1 MEIKFNCSNPNC
13 RQRISVEAERAGQSV
28 NCPACGTGLHVP
40 ESATIKFNCR
50 HCGQH
55 IAVDV
60 AEAGRFARCPSC
72 GKAAQV
78 PGDPLKPLVEPMASD
93 RPVLSSQPVEESAQK
108 RFEFSSLPPLRR
120 IFWGWGLGA
129 TIVVILLGAMYLR
142 SMAMAPQHWGAMLN
156 EVFVNDRIVDSP
168 VANHSDTTLLYAQEQ
183 LNGVGV
189 FLQDLKTLERTEIRG
204 MSTME
209 IQGKKIFRLFGWSPD
224 DRYLA
229 FADATTVTNGGNIKK
244 YQEIVICDGS
254 SGAIKTSF
262 NMPSSDPRPELG
274 LWVNT
279 NSLAI
284 LNYSHRLV
292 LFNLT
297 EDKNLGLRGK
307 QGLVPVQRLDSGGA
321 YSLTRLSDDAV
332 AYVDKGNVWT
342 FDIPTGGT
350 KQLTHFSDATIE
362 WLDYS
367 PETGKFLFCM
377 NHGADVTNRFVY
389 ELRPGSSAGPVQLTD
404 GYSLKGQWL
413 TDGNGFACVRTKGE
427 KSWLAI
433 QSGNKDICTN
443 VFADGS
449 IRAYGISSHRDKIY
463 AVASLRYKAQ
473 SIWEYDIFNKSSRDL
488 LAQEGKSVSSSKI
501 IMPVSASTKDKNGD
515 AVEYYFVPPAN
526 LVSSKKYPAMFD
538 LYPVNRYDQNA
549 QILADAGIFYVS
561 ANRLGL
567 NDWQSVA
574 KAEATLAIYEQLL
587 KNPNIDPKRIY
598 IGGRSFSTTAVSEMA
613 DHHVELWR
621 GIILFSPVSVPHIA
635 PGAGNY
641 PSLFIAVGDEDQ
653 AALQEQCKQLW
664 LDASARSISARIHF
678 EHAGHGFT
686 VSNYKGSY
694 GPLVKFIRSD
704 Y

>member
-1 MEIKFNCSNPNC
+1 MEIKFNCSNRNC
-13 RQRISVEAERAGQSV
+13 QRRISVGVEMAGQSV
-28 NCPACGTGLHVP
+28 NCPACGTTLHVP

-55 IAVDV
+55 IAVEV
-60 AEAGRFARCPSC
+60 AEAGRFACCPSC

-78 PGDPLKPLVEPMASD
+78 PADPPESSGERMLSD
-93 RPVLSSQPVEESAQK
+93 PYISSGLPGNERVQK
-108 RFEFSSLPPLRR
+108 RFQFSSLPPLGRVLC
-120 IFWGWGLGA
+120 GWGLGA
-129 TIVVILLGAMYLR
+129 VIVAVLLGGMYFR
-142 SMAMAPQHWGAMLN
+142 SMAMAPKHWGTMLN

-168 VANHSDTTLLYAQEQ
+168 WANHADTTLLYAQEQ

-209 IQGKKIFRLFGWSPD
+209 IQGKKIFRVFGWSPD

-229 FADATTVTNGGNIKK
+229 FADATTVTNGDSNKK

-254 SGAIKTSF
+254 SGAIKTAFS
-262 NMPSSDPRPELG
+262 MSSSDPRPELG
-274 LWVNT
+274 VWVNT

-284 LNYSHRLV
+284 LNYSHRLL

-307 QGLVPVQRLDSGGA
+307 QGLVPVRRLDSGSLYA
-321 YSLTRLSDDAV
+321 LTRLSDHTI

-342 FDIPTGGT
+342 FDISTGDA
-350 KQLTHFSDATIE
+350 KQLTEFSDATIE

-367 PETGKFLFCM
+367 PENGKFLFCM

-389 ELRPGSSAGPVQLTD
+389 ELRPGSSTGPVQLTE

-413 TDGNGFACVRTKGE
+413 KDGNGFACVRTEGE

-433 QSGNKDICTN
+433 QSGDKEVCTN
-443 VFADGS
+443 VFAEGS

-473 SIWEYDIFNKSSRDL
+473 SIWEYDIFNKTSRDL

-501 IMPVSASTKDKNGD
+501 ILPISASTKDKNGKD
-515 AVEYYFVPPAN
+515 VDYYIVPPAK
-526 LVSSKKYPAMFD
+526 LVPSKKYPAMVD
-538 LYPVNRYDQNA
+538 MYPVNRYDQNA
-549 QILADAGIFYVS
+549 QILANAGIFYVS
-561 ANRLGL
+561 TSRLGL

-574 KAEATLAIYEQLL
+574 KAEATLAIYDQLL

-598 IGGRSFSTTAVSEMA
+598 IGGRSFSTMAVNEMA
-613 DHHVELWR
+613 DYHTDLWK
-621 GIILFSPVSVPHIA
+621 GIILFSPVSFPHITPDA
-635 PGAGNY
+635 KNY
-641 PSLFIAVGDEDQ
+641 PSLFIAEGDEDQ
-653 AALQEQCKQLW
+653 APLQEQCKQLW
-664 LDASARSISARIHF
+664 RHASARSISARIHF

-686 VSNYKGSY
+686 VSNYKTSY
-694 GPLVKFIRSD
+694 ALLVNFIKSD